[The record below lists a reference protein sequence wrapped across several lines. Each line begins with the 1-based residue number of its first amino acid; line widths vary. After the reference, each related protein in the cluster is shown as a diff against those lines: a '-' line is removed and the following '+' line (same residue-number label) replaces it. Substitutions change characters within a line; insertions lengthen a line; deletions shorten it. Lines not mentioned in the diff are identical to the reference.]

1 MSRGSTKV
9 LSPACLAKR
18 SPGLCFFLQNMV
30 QFIKTPIFLINAT
43 YDSWECFFPQNMVQF
58 IKTPIFL
65 INAAYDSWE
74 VKNILA
80 PGVAGKK
87 GTWRECKFDITKC
100 SSAQLNVLQGIL
112 EGTDWIWKL
121 SIERN
126 VHQLLLFSLP
136 KRNSRDMVE
145 K

>member
-1 MSRGSTKV
+1 MLSKFLIVNLFLQRSAKV
-9 LSPACLAKR
+9 LSPACLTKM
-18 SPGLCFFLQNMV
+18 SPGL
-30 QFIKTPIFLINAT
+30 
-43 YDSWECFFPQNMVQF
+43 CFFPQNMVQF
-58 IKTPIFL
+58 IKTSIFL

-74 VKNILA
+74 VNNILA

-87 GTWRECKFDITKC
+87 GTWRECKLFITKC

-136 KRNSRDMVE
+136 NRNSRDMVE